1 MSTARG
7 CSISHA
13 RHNSVVRDERAII
26 EESVTDPSRRT
37 FIAGGAT
44 LAATAACGTPVR
56 AQTPRITG
64 GTESAFPSADSP
76 GSNEG
81 GYNILF
87 ILTDQEHYMGP
98 GWPLPLPG
106 HERLRATGTYFENHQ
121 IAADMC
127 SASRAVIYTGLH
139 MPHNGIFD
147 NAGVPYMKSLDPSLP
162 TIGKILRRMGYY
174 TAYKGKWHLNGA
186 MAMENHADDIKALF
200 ETMMDRD
207 YGFYDYTGVG
217 DFIEGAQGGY
227 QYDQIT
233 AAQAIQWL
241 KAKGRPMTDRKQP
254 WYLAV
259 NLVNPHDVMW
269 VNTDR
274 RGEKPVQAVEAKLK
288 IDHPPDDSF
297 YRREWN
303 EIPLQKTWRQ
313 SLDTPDRVPAHRIY
327 KGANAIL
334 TGLIP
339 QEEWRMRLRQNYY
352 FNAIRDADQQIV
364 QVLEQLDR
372 LGLTDK
378 TIVIFTSDHGEL
390 LASHGGLQGKGTT
403 TYRQQNHVPML
414 VVHPEIKGG
423 QRCLELTSHL
433 DFVPTIVALTGKSTI
448 PVADTMTR
456 MKGQDF
462 SPLLRQ
468 PVNPAFTRQRGGT
481 LFCYSQLMVH
491 DAKFTKELYE
501 TLLNKSIAHAAQ
513 FRKIESFPVDW
524 KLRVCI
530 RSIVDERYKFS
541 RYFSF
546 HGFNTPATLE
556 ELRAKNDLELYD
568 LASDPDEIVNLAHD
582 FERNRDLIAMMNG
595 KLNALIAREIGSDDG
610 RFMHLDRWIDWK
622 DVRPTAINL

>member
-1 MSTARG
+1 MTKR
-7 CSISHA
+7 HA
-13 RHNSVVRDERAII
+13 PRRDFLRAG
-26 EESVTDPSRRT
+26 
-37 FIAGGAT
+37 AAALAGLGGAGE
-44 LAATAACGTPVR
+44 AF
-56 AQTPRITG
+56 AQTPAQAPAQPPAQTPPRPSITG
-64 GTESAFPSADSP
+64 GTESAFPSAEAP
-76 GSNEG
+76 GSSDG

-98 GWPLPLPG
+98 GWPVPLPG
-106 HERLRATGTYFENHQ
+106 HERLRRTGTYFENHQ

-139 MPHNGIFD
+139 MPLNGIFD
-147 NAGVPYMKSLDPSLP
+147 NAGVPYMKSLDPGLP
-162 TIGKILRRMGYY
+162 TIGKILRRLGYY

-233 AAQAIQWL
+233 TAQAVQWL

-259 NLVNPHDVMW
+259 NMVNPHDVMW
-269 VNTDR
+269 VNTDTP
-274 RGEKPVQAVEAKLK
+274 GAPPQQAIGAKLK
-288 IDHPPDDSF
+288 IAYPPDDTL
-297 YRREWN
+297 YKQAWN
-303 EIPLQKTWRQ
+303 EIPLQRSWQQ

-327 KGANAIL
+327 HAANGVL

-339 QEEWRMRLRQNYY
+339 QEESRVRLRQNYY
-352 FNAIRDADQQIV
+352 FNALRDVDQQIV
-364 QVLEQLDR
+364 QLLDQLDR
-372 LGLTDK
+372 LSLTDK

-390 LASHGGLQGKGTT
+390 LGAHGGLSGKGTT

-414 VVHPEIKGG
+414 VVHPRMPGG
-423 QRCLELTSHL
+423 QRCLETTSHL
-433 DFVPTIVALTGKSTI
+433 DIVPTVVALTGKSTA
-448 PVADTMTR
+448 PVADTLAR

-468 PVNPAFTRQRGGT
+468 PVDPDFTRRRGGV

-491 DAKFTKELYE
+491 DPKFTRELYD
-501 TLLNKSIAHAAQ
+501 TLFDKSIARSAQ
-513 FRKIESFPVDW
+513 FRTIETFPVDW
-524 KLRVCI
+524 SLRVCI
-530 RSIVDERYKFS
+530 RSITDERYKFS

-546 HGFNTPATLE
+546 RDFNTPATLE
-556 ELRAKNDLELYD
+556 ELRARNDLELYD
-568 LASDPDEIVNLAHD
+568 LARDPDEMVNLAHD
-582 FERNRDLIAMMNG
+582 FARNRDLIAAMNA
-595 KLNALIAREIGSDDG
+595 KLNALIAREIGPDDG
-610 RFMHLDRWIDWK
+610 SFLPLKGWIDWDK
-622 DVRPTAINL
+622 TGPAAVNI